1 MTNYNLEEDALLKL
15 QINLSIIFIF
25 TIIISISLSYNS
37 MMECEG
43 KNKFYSNDDA
53 LNILRINRIIAF
65 FVSLG
70 FIYINIRDKN
80 IKEKYKLNIE
90 FADIQIIASIV
101 TLIATTLVLYVAFS
115 GSGEIVA
122 GENPN

>member
-115 GSGEIVA
+115 SSGEIVA

>member
-1 MTNYNLEEDALLKL
+1 M
-15 QINLSIIFIF
+15 
-25 TIIISISLSYNS
+25 
-37 MMECEG
+37 
-43 KNKFYSNDDA
+43 
-53 LNILRINRIIAF
+53 
-65 FVSLG
+65 SLG

-80 IKEKYKLNIE
+80 IKEKYNLDIE

-115 GSGEIVA
+115 GPGEIVA